1 MQMADRGLGD
11 QSWLQ
16 KMFLVDW
23 EALKAIMSEAKAG
36 ISQLSSMFHDF
47 PENHNQDE
55 ETQS

>member
-1 MQMADRGLGD
+1 MADRGLGD